1 MASFELT
8 PGAVL
13 GDGRYRLQ
21 RRLGSGGMAT
31 VWLAGDER
39 LSREVAV
46 KVISD
51 TLAADGRYRER
62 FAREARAAAS
72 VAHPNIVA
80 VYDYGLQGDRPY
92 LVMEYVPGGSLAAV
106 ISNGNPKALD
116 PTAVA
121 VQLLDA
127 LECIHEAGLLH
138 RDVKPANILLDASGR
153 ARLTDF
159 GIAQLQDAT
168 SLTQTGMV
176 LGTLRY
182 LAPEIVAGAK
192 PGPAADLY
200 AAGVVLR
207 ELTEMQP
214 APKLTALITALTAP
228 DPTDRPA
235 SARAAMRLSAGEKPN
250 SSPVTVSPPG
260 DAATPPTR
268 RLATAATR
276 RITKPARPTP
286 DPAQPP
292 RRRLSRRAI
301 GAGAA
306 AIVLVLVLLLTLTG
320 GSSPTSSP
328 PTVAPAP
335 AGAPLTDQL
344 DALQKLVDETTRR

>member
-1 MASFELT
+1 MPFELT
-8 PGAVL
+8 SGAVL

-31 VWLAGDER
+31 VWLAGDEH
-39 LSREVAV
+39 LSRAVAV

-51 TLAADGRYRER
+51 ALAADGRYRER

-72 VAHPNIVA
+72 VAHPNIVP
-80 VYDYGLQGDRPY
+80 VYDYGQQGERPF
-92 LVMEYVPGGSLAAV
+92 LVMEYVPGGSLAAA
-106 ISNGNPKALD
+106 ISNRNPEALD

-138 RDVKPANILLDASGR
+138 RDVKPANILLDVSGR

-182 LAPEIVAGAK
+182 LAPEIVAGGK

-207 ELTEMQP
+207 ELTELQP

-235 SARAAMRLSAGEKPN
+235 SARAAMRLSAGEKPT
-250 SSPVTVSPPG
+250 SSSVTASRPG

-268 RLATAATR
+268 RPATVATR
-276 RITKPARPTP
+276 RIANPARPAP
-286 DPAQPP
+286 DPARPP
-292 RRRLSRRAI
+292 VRDISRRAI

-306 AIVLVLVLLLTLTG
+306 AIVLVLVLLLSLTG
-320 GSSPTSSP
+320 GSSPTSNR
-328 PTVAPAP
+328 TTGAPAP

-344 DALQKLVDETTRR
+344 HALQQLVDETTRR